1 MRKEG
6 DSNPRTALGGYTLSR
21 RASSATRAPFLIWW
35 CKSKTF
41 ILNSDGNGRKN
52 HFFPAASSFIRW
64 FVAKNNHV
72 DLFQRRM
79 ERMWQI
85 PPLKPMSADA
95 HPMKAYLAKT
105 TTRHDNEWNETNS

>member
-1 MRKEG
+1 MILTIFLDFSLMFISEYLKRREG

-52 HFFPAASSFIRW
+52 HFFPQLLHLSGGLSPKTIT
-64 FVAKNNHV
+64 
-72 DLFQRRM
+72 
-79 ERMWQI
+79 
-85 PPLKPMSADA
+85 SACFNDA
-95 HPMKAYLAKT
+95 WSGCGKS
-105 TTRHDNEWNETNS
+105 RH